1 MPCELSENN
10 LSYLRTLSTCHRKID
25 DKVGNL

>member
-10 LSYLRTLSTCHRKID
+10 LSYLRNLSTCYKID